1 MSEQPDRSAPRHRAK
16 LTPREQEV
24 ANLLAQ
30 GKPQREIARQ
40 LVISRHTAYVH
51 VRNVRAKLGVGS
63 AFEAALRLAQALNQG
78 ESPR

>member
-1 MSEQPDRSAPRHRAK
+1 MSNKQSEPLTPPKIR

-30 GKPQREIARQ
+30 GKPQQEIARQ

-63 AFEAALRLAQALNQG
+63 AFEAALRLANEFLQA
-78 ESPR
+78 SR

>member
-1 MSEQPDRSAPRHRAK
+1 MIEKKRST
-16 LTPREQEV
+16 LTPREQQV
-24 ANLLAQ
+24 AQMLAQ

-63 AFEAALRLAQALNQG
+63 AFEAAVRLQRVLAEPSQ
-78 ESPR
+78 P